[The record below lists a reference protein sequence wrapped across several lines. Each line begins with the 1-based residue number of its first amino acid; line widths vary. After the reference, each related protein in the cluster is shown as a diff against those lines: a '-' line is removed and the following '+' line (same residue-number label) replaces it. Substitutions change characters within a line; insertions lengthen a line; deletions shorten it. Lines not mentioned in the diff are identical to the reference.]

1 VNESQIQADMQA
13 LAGRLAHR
21 GSNTDAE
28 RSAAEYIRERLAQH
42 SLHTEIDDFYSIDS
56 PWMLFPAYYAEF
68 AVVAIVATWWPRI
81 ALCYGGAV
89 FLAYLAE
96 FMGYAVMSRF
106 APQYE
111 TQNVIARFLSARP
124 VRQLIVMAH
133 YDSGKKGPFE
143 YPGLLP
149 WLRLLHTLLL
159 ACMAIVLLSCA
170 VEALGLSFDEL
181 LYYDLVARWT
191 AASVLLVA
199 AAALFLNAA
208 QAEHE
213 RGANDNASGT
223 AVLLALAERLAQEP
237 IGDADVT
244 LVATGSNR
252 TWMSGA
258 RHFMEEHKPDRERT
272 WVLNIDSVGR
282 GSLHYTTEEGLLSPQ
297 SCSEEMI
304 RAAEG
309 CARGFGA
316 TPYTWRTAC
325 SDALIPLGRNFKAM
339 SVTAATP
346 PVAEPRPDTL
356 VDIDYDAVAGAADFS
371 EAVLRRL
378 GHSEI

>member
-1 VNESQIQADMQA
+1 MASSETENRVQADMQA

-28 RSAAEYIRERLAQH
+28 RSAAEYIRERFAQH
-42 SLHTEIDDFYSIDS
+42 VLHTAIDDFYSIDS

-68 AVVAIVATWWPRI
+68 TVVAILATWWPRL

-89 FLAYLAE
+89 FLAYIAE

-111 TQNVIARFLSARP
+111 TQNVTARFLSAKP
-124 VRQLIVMAH
+124 ARQLVVMAH
-133 YDSGKKGPFE
+133 YDSGKRGPFE

-159 ACMAIVLLSCA
+159 ACMAVVLLSCA

-181 LYYDLVARWT
+181 LYYDAVARWI
-191 AASVLLVA
+191 AAIVLLIA
-199 AAALFLNAA
+199 AAVLFINAA

-223 AVLLALAERLAQEP
+223 AVLLALAERFAQEP
-237 IGDADVT
+237 ITDADVT

-258 RHFMEEHKPDRERT
+258 RHFMEEHDLDRERT
-272 WVLNIDSVGR
+272 WILNIDSVGK
-282 GSLHYTTEEGLLSPQ
+282 GSLHYTTGEGLLSPQ
-297 SCSEEMI
+297 ACSEDLI

-309 CARGFGA
+309 CAREHGA
-316 TPYTWRTAC
+316 SPYTWRTAC
-325 SDALIPLGRNFKAM
+325 SDALIPLGRNFNAM
-339 SVTAATP
+339 SVTAAAP
-346 PVAEPRPDTL
+346 PDTELRPDTL
-356 VDIDYDAVAGAADFS
+356 ADIDYAAVARAADFS

-378 GHSEI
+378 G